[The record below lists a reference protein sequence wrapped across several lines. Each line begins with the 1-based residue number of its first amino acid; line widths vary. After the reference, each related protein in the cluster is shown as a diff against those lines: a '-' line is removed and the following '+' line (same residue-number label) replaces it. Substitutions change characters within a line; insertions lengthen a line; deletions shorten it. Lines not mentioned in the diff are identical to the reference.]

1 MVAVAETLL
10 GRGYELRIYDQS
22 LNLSRLI
29 GANEAEIQRR
39 MPHLASLLKADVRE
53 VVESSDLLVVSQ
65 KCAKMEELAA
75 LAKPGQSVID
85 VNGWRE
91 LATLPWQYEGLCW

>member
-10 GRGYELRIYDQS
+10 GRGYQPSVYDPS

-39 MPHLASLLKADVRE
+39 MPHLAQLLKPTAEE
-53 VVESSDLLVVSQ
+53 VVAGSDIIVASQ
-65 KCAKMEELAA
+65 KCVGIDVLRSVVQ
-75 LAKPGQSVID
+75 PGQSVID

-91 LATLPWQYEGLCW
+91 LESLSWSYEGLCW

>member
-10 GRGYELRIYDQS
+10 GRGYQLSVYDPS
-22 LNLSRLI
+22 LNMSRLI

-39 MPHLASLLKADVRE
+39 MPHLAQLLKPTAEE
-53 VVESSDLLVVSQ
+53 VVANCDIVIASQ
-65 KCAKMEELAA
+65 KCVSVDA
-75 LAKPGQSVID
+75 LRSVVKAGQNVID

-91 LATLPWQYEGLCW
+91 LQQLPWMYEGLCW